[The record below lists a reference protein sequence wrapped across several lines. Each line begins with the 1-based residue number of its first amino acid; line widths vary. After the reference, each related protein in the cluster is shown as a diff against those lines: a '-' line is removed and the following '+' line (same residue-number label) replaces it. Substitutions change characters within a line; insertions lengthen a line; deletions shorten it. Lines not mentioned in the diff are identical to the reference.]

1 MQLVEIGERI
11 KEIRKEKNKSQ
22 EQIAKQLK
30 TTQEQYS
37 RYETGKRKLNVEQ
50 LYIICKYLNI
60 SADYLLGLTQI
71 YTELPKK

>member
-1 MQLVEIGERI
+1 MQLVEMGERI

-22 EQIAKQLK
+22 EQIAKQLGIK
-30 TTQEQYS
+30 QQQYS
-37 RYETGKRKLNVEQ
+37 RYETGKRKLNAEQ
-50 LYIICKYLNI
+50 LITICKYLNI

>member
-1 MQLVEIGERI
+1 MQLVEMGERI

-22 EQIAKQLK
+22 EQIAKQLGIK
-30 TTQEQYS
+30 QQQYS
-37 RYETGKRKLNVEQ
+37 RYETGKRKLNAEQ

>member
-11 KEIRKEKNKSQ
+11 KEIRKEKNITQ
-22 EQIAKQLK
+22 EKMAKIIK
-30 TTQEQYS
+30 TTREQYS
-37 RYETGKRKLNVEQ
+37 RYETGKRKLKIDQ
-50 LYIICKYLNI
+50 LTEICKYLNI